1 MDNLSR
7 LTTALER
14 MEDLRREASDA
25 LNNQQSE
32 ISGWSAAQH
41 LYHVALST
49 DLAMRCVTTILA
61 GTSPHL
67 RHDLPKSE
75 LFAQLQ
81 ALGRFPRGTK
91 APRLVIPPDKI
102 NLEFLKQE
110 IATANTAVQEFRG
123 QDLSHTTGRI
133 VHERL
138 GGLDAQ
144 EWVDFARMHVE
155 HHLRFAEKIL
165 NSASC

>member
-7 LTTALER
+7 LTTALEG
-14 MEDLRREASDA
+14 MEDLRRKGGDA

-32 ISGWSAAQH
+32 VSGWSAAQH

-49 DLAMRCVTTILA
+49 DLAMRCVTTVMA
-61 GTSPHL
+61 GTSPRL

-91 APRLVIPPDKI
+91 APRLVIPPDRV

-110 IATANTAVQEFRG
+110 IATASTAAQELGG
-123 QDLSHTTGRI
+123 QDLSHATGRI
-133 VHERL
+133 VHEKL

-144 EWVDFARMHVE
+144 EWVTFARMHAE
-155 HHLRFAEKIL
+155 HHLQLAEKIL